1 MKILSSFLKNIIQHT
16 VFVRYFLYYIER
28 RCNINSG
35 MENDLYHE
43 GWSFIIITD
52 GKNKKLLNSSIKSIL
67 DEFGED
73 RYEII
78 VIGQN
83 RDYPQLN
90 NKIRYIPYYSFPFL
104 AGWITIKKNIGA
116 KVAIYNKLVIMHD
129 YVSLNRGWKVGFDE
143 FGQDYDICMNRIKLK
158 NGNRTRDW
166 LVYDYPNL
174 GPALLPYK
182 IQCKKY
188 QYISG
193 TYFVV
198 KKDFFI
204 RNLLDEKLRWGE
216 GEDVEWS
223 KRVREKANIV
233 FNNNSCVSYLK
244 DKLPNDAPYCDNW
257 IENTIKLYGMYSI
270 NINKGNYA
278 EDIAKY

>member
-1 MKILSSFLKNIIQHT
+1 MG
-16 VFVRYFLYYIER
+16 IEP
-28 RCNINSG
+28 G
-35 MENDLYHE
+35 
-43 GWSFIIITD
+43 
-52 GKNKKLLNSSIKSIL
+52 
-67 DEFGED
+67 
-73 RYEII
+73 
-78 VIGQN
+78 
-83 RDYPQLN
+83 
-90 NKIRYIPYYSFPFL
+90 
-104 AGWITIKKNIGA
+104 
-116 KVAIYNKLVIMHD
+116 
-129 YVSLNRGWKVGFDE
+129 
-143 FGQDYDICMNRIKLK
+143 
-158 NGNRTRDW
+158 DW
-166 LVYDYPNL
+166 LVYDYPNI

-204 RNLLDEKLRWGE
+204 NNLLDEKLRWGE

-233 FNNNSCVSYLK
+233 FNNNSCVSFLK
-244 DKLPNDAPYCDNW
+244 DKSPNDAPYCDNW

-270 NINKGNYA
+270 DINKENYV